1 MPYTL
6 RFSDSLKNTT
16 VTVPDMPPGINTVDT
31 SLSLVGKG
39 YPNYGE
45 KIADNFLHLLENF
58 ASHVPPENP
67 IEGQLW
73 YDTSDTSKKVLRIM
87 DGTASAARW
96 PSANGIYQ
104 QGTDPKNSAN
114 ASLKNGD
121 IWVDTSLNQLK
132 IYNSN
137 IWTTVGPSVGSG
149 GSKTGVETVTLFS
162 NTDPAVPYKVI
173 FNYIN
178 GVVVA
183 IVADNEFTPNP
194 VISGF
199 TTLSRGINLYKNVDT
214 GNNATLNG
222 ISSSTYALQV
232 NGSTWL
238 GSEFLRKNDTSN
250 GGQLIKGRVTY
261 RQLNSVAADVK
272 GAYGILIDIEG
283 GPASEYVQLY
293 KEGSD
298 AVLLN
303 NKTNGKISFRINN
316 NNLTPDLLTV
326 GSTLVNINTATSID
340 GEVYISRALTVNS
353 AATITGN
360 TTVGGNAYITGGAT
374 ISSTTTATG
383 KIIVGMPG
391 GNGVAIV
398 SGHNSSY
405 DIGTATNYFRSMYV
419 SNIYSSNIYT
429 SNVFATNVAWSTGTL
444 QLSAT
449 DTVPTGWL
457 KCNGSTATTSTYVGL
472 YSVIGTKYGTTG
484 LGPNEFYLPNL
495 YTTSTT
501 AGGTT
506 TTYYIIKT

>member
-1 MPYTL
+1 MSYTL
-6 RFSDSLKNTT
+6 RFSDPLKNST

-58 ASHVPPENP
+58 ASPIPPENP

-73 YDTSDTSKKVLRIM
+73 YDTSDTSKKVLRVM
-87 DGTASAARW
+87 DGTATASRW

-104 QGTDPKNSAN
+104 QGTDPKNSSG

-121 IWVDTSLNQLK
+121 IWVDTSVNQLK

-149 GSKTGVETVTLFS
+149 GNKTGVEASKLFS
-162 NTDPAVPYKVI
+162 NDNPASEYPVI

-178 GVVVA
+178 GIVVS
-183 IVADNEFTPNP
+183 IVTNNAFTPNP

-199 TTLSRGINLYKNVDT
+199 STLQPGINFYNNVDT
-214 GNNATLNG
+214 GNYAILNG
-222 ISSSTYALQV
+222 IASSAQSLQV
-232 NGSTWL
+232 SNSPYSGN
-238 GSEFLRKNDTSN
+238 EFLRKNDKSS
-250 GGQLIKGRVTY
+250 GGQLIKGRVIY
-261 RQLNSVAADVK
+261 RQPSSVASEVK
-272 GAYGILIDIEG
+272 GTYGILIDVDG
-283 GPASEYVQLY
+283 GPITEYVQLY
-293 KEGSD
+293 KDGSD

-303 NKTNGKISFRINN
+303 NKSSGKISLRINN
-316 NNLTPDLLTV
+316 YGLSFDGLTV
-326 GSTLVNINTATSID
+326 ENSLVTINTATSID
-340 GEVYISRALTVNS
+340 GEVTIKRALTVNS
-353 AATITGN
+353 NAHITG
-360 TTVGGNAYITGGAT
+360 TTTIDGNNYVTGGAL
-374 ISSTTTATG
+374 IGGVTTATG
-383 KIIVGMPG
+383 KIIVGSSG
-391 GNGVAIV
+391 GSGVALV
-398 SGHNSSY
+398 SNNNNSY

-419 SNIYSSNIYT
+419 STIYSSNIYT
-429 SNVFATNVAWSTGTL
+429 SNVFATNVAWTTGTL

-449 DTVPTGWL
+449 DTIPAGWL

-472 YSVIGTKYGTTG
+472 YSVIGNKYGTAPG
-484 LGPNEFYLPNL
+484 NNGFYLPNL